1 MKTRI
6 IISTLILALTAASC
20 SVSNYLQGE
29 RLFKGAEIQIDKAAD
44 VKESNA
50 NLKSV
55 IELATRPEH
64 NKFILGF
71 PYKVW
76 FWYNIGEPKTDKG
89 IRKFLRQKLAE
100 PPVLSNRV
108 NVKAAAENIQS
119 LLENLGY
126 FHSTAKGDTVNSKQF
141 CKAIYKVKVE
151 PQYLINEVSWVKD
164 SSSAILQLLEDDC
177 KTNSLLKTGDAY
189 RLSDITAE
197 RERIGAFA
205 KTKGYYY
212 FHPDYLMAY
221 ADSTIGNKKV
231 NLLLNLK
238 HTAPA
243 EARSVYTIKN
253 ITVYPDFSLGD
264 YFSQNHVLSSKET
277 DEILIKQ
284 NSNLFKTKLIEKSIT
299 YRPDTVYN
307 SEMINA
313 TLNRLINLG
322 TFKFVKN
329 KFDTISGHANNQLA
343 VTYFLTPYKKKS
355 IQTSLDAFSKDNSF
369 VGSKISLNWKNKN
382 TFGGAEQLAVKVYG
396 GFEVAT
402 TDSLKV
408 NNNFRAGTEVSL
420 KFPSYVV
427 PFFKINENSF
437 YPGNTAI
444 SMGYEWYE
452 KRLYYTK
459 NFFKLQYEFI
469 KKPSAKT
476 QINFAPIALSYTNA
490 TNVTDSFY
498 REANINPSLLV
509 NVYAET
515 ILGTYLS
522 FSKFSEQPRHKWY
535 INTSIDVSGNMAGLI
550 TGARYYREKKIIKAP
565 FAQYVKLDVDLHYTK
580 AVGRKKSFANR
591 LQIGLG
597 LPYHNSKALPFSK
610 LYTIG
615 GSSSLRGFNAGT
627 IGPGSLVPSAL
638 NRGLYQIIGG
648 DMKLLFNTELRMP
661 ISKYFSLAWFADI
674 GNTWTK
680 DTLLFGDPGKISK
693 DFYKEIAF
701 CTGTGLR
708 FDATILLIRADLGIP
723 LRKPFLPENERWVM
737 NKIAFGDSQWRREN
751 LILNIAIGLPF

>member
-1 MKTRI
+1 MKNH
-6 IISTLILALTAASC
+6 ISILILLFLLTGSSC
-20 SVSNYLQGE
+20 SISNYLPKGE
-29 RLFKGAEIQIDKAAD
+29 KLYKGAVIEIDKDVD
-44 VKESNA
+44 VKEN
-50 NLKSV
+50 NKTLKST
-55 IELATRPEH
+55 IELATRPDH

-76 FWYNIGEPKTDKG
+76 FWYKIGEPKKENGFRTLL
-89 IRKFLRQKLAE
+89 RKKLAE

-126 FHSTAKGDTVNSKQF
+126 FHSTAKGDTINIKQF
-141 CKAIYKVKVE
+141 CKAVYKVSIK
-151 PQYLINEVSWVKD
+151 PQYHINEVTWVKD
-164 SSSAILQLLEDDC
+164 TISDLLPLLEENT
-177 KTNSLLKTGDAY
+177 KMNSLLQIGNAY

-197 RERIGAFA
+197 RERLDAIT

-221 ADSTIGNKKV
+221 ADSTVGDRKV
-231 NLLLNLK
+231 NLLFNLK
-238 HTAPA
+238 RIAPI
-243 EARSVYTIKN
+243 EARKIYTIRN
-253 ITVYPDFSLGD
+253 ITIYPDFSLGD
-264 YFSQNHVLSSKET
+264 YLNNQHVLSIKNIDGLT
-277 DEILIKQ
+277 IKQ
-284 NSNLFKTKLIEKSIT
+284 NSNLFKSSLFVKSIT
-299 YRPDTVYN
+299 FRPDSIYN
-307 SEMINA
+307 SELING

-329 KFDTISGHANNQLA
+329 KFDTINDHQLD

-355 IQTSLDAFSKDNSF
+355 IQASVDAFTKDNSF
-369 VGSKISLNWKNKN
+369 LGSKLSLNWKNKN

-408 NNNFRAGTEVSL
+408 NNNFRVGTEASL
-420 KFPSYVV
+420 KFPSYAI
-427 PFFKINENSF
+427 PFIKIKENSF
-437 YPGNTAI
+437 YPANTAI
-444 SMGYEWYE
+444 TLGYEWYQ

-459 NFFKLQYEFI
+459 NFFRLQYEFI
-469 KKPSAKT
+469 KKPTANT
-476 QINFAPIALSYTNA
+476 QFNFAPISLSYTNA

-498 REANINPSLLV
+498 REAAINPSLLV
-509 NVYAET
+509 NVNAESV
-515 ILGTYLS
+515 LGTYLS
-522 FSKFSEQPRHKWY
+522 FSKFAEHKKHQWY
-535 INTSIDVSGNMAGLI
+535 FNTSIDLSGNVAGLI
-550 TGARYYREKKIIKAP
+550 TGAKNYREKKILKAP

-580 AVGRKKSFANR
+580 VAGNKKSFANR

-615 GSSSLRGFNAGT
+615 GASSLRGFNAGT
-627 IGPGSLVPSAL
+627 IGPGSLKPSAL

-648 DMKLLFNTELRMP
+648 DIKLLFNTELRMP
-661 ISKYFSLAWFADI
+661 LTKSLSLAWFADI

-680 DTLLFGDPGKISK
+680 DTLLFGEPGKISK
-693 DFYKEIAF
+693 DFYKEVAF

-708 FDATILLIRADLGIP
+708 FDATILVIRADLGIP
-723 LRKPFLPENERWVM
+723 LRKPFLPENERWVL
-737 NKIAFGDSQWRREN
+737 NKIAFGDSQWRKEN

>member
-1 MKTRI
+1 MKLLLVLT
-6 IISTLILALTAASC
+6 ISSC
-20 SVSNYLQGE
+20 SVSSYLPKGE
-29 RLFKGAEIQIDKAAD
+29 KLYKGAIIQIDKDVD
-44 VKESNA
+44 VKESNKS
-50 NLKSV
+50 LKFT
-55 IELATRPEH
+55 IELATRPDH

-76 FWYNIGEPKTDKG
+76 FWYKIGEPKKENG
-89 IRKFLRQKLAE
+89 FRSLLRKKIAE
-100 PPVLSNRV
+100 QPVLSNRV

-126 FHSTAKGDTVNSKQF
+126 FHSTAIGDTLNTKQF
-141 CKAIYKVKVE
+141 CKAFYKVYVK
-151 PQYLINEVSWVKD
+151 PQYHINEITWVKD
-164 SSSAILQLLEDDC
+164 TSSAILSLLEENT
-177 KTNSLLKTGDAY
+177 KTNSLLQPGKAY

-197 RERIGAFA
+197 RERLDAIT

-221 ADSTIGNKKV
+221 ADSTVGDRKV
-231 NLLLNLK
+231 NLLFNLK
-238 HTAPA
+238 RITPA
-243 EARSVYTIKN
+243 EARKIYTIKN
-253 ITVYPDFSLGD
+253 ITIYPDFSLGD
-264 YFSQNHVLSSKET
+264 YLNNQHELSIKNIDGLT
-277 DEILIKQ
+277 IKQ
-284 NSNLFKTKLIEKSIT
+284 NSNLFKASLFEKSIT
-299 YRPDTVYN
+299 YRPDSIYN
-307 SEMINA
+307 SELING

-329 KFDTISGHANNQLA
+329 KFDTINDHQLD

-355 IQTSLDAFSKDNSF
+355 IQASLDAFTKDNSF
-369 VGSKISLNWKNKN
+369 VGSKLSLNWKNKN

-408 NNNFRAGTEVSL
+408 NNNFRVGTEASL
-420 KFPSYVV
+420 KFPSYAI
-427 PFFKINENSF
+427 PFIKIKENSF
-437 YPGNTAI
+437 YPANTAI
-444 SMGYEWYE
+444 TLGYEWYQ

-459 NFFKLQYEFI
+459 NFFRLQYEFI
-469 KKPSAKT
+469 KKPTAST
-476 QINFAPIALSYTNA
+476 QINFAPISLSYTNA

-498 REANINPSLLV
+498 REAAINPSLLV
-509 NVYAET
+509 NVNAESV
-515 ILGTYLS
+515 LGTYLS
-522 FSKFSEQPRHKWY
+522 FSKFVEHKKHHWY
-535 INTSIDVSGNMAGLI
+535 FNTSIDLSGNMAGLI
-550 TGARYYREKKIIKAP
+550 TGAKSYREKKILKAP
-565 FAQYVKLDVDLHYTK
+565 FAQYVKLDVDIHYTT
-580 AVGRKKSFANR
+580 AAGSKKSLANR

-615 GSSSLRGFNAGT
+615 GASSLRGFNAGT
-627 IGPGSLVPSAL
+627 VGPGSLQPSAL

-648 DMKLLFNTELRMP
+648 DIKLLFNSELRTP
-661 ISKYFSLAWFADI
+661 ITKSISLAWFADI

-680 DTLLFGDPGKISK
+680 DTLLFGQPGKISK

-708 FDATILLIRADLGIP
+708 FDATILVIRADLGIP

>member
-1 MKTRI
+1 V
-6 IISTLILALTAASC
+6 LTGTSC
-20 SVSNYLQGE
+20 SVSNYLPKGE
-29 RLFKGAEIQIDKAAD
+29 KLYKGAIIQIDKD
-44 VKESNA
+44 IHVKESNKS
-50 NLKSV
+50 LKST
-55 IELATRPEH
+55 IELATRPDH

-76 FWYNIGEPKTDKG
+76 FWYKIGEPKKENGLRTLL
-89 IRKFLRQKLAE
+89 RKKLAE
-100 PPVLSNRV
+100 QPVLSNRV

-126 FHSTAKGDTVNSKQF
+126 FHSTAIGDTINTKQF
-141 CKAIYKVKVE
+141 CKAVYKVSVK
-151 PQYLINEVSWVKD
+151 PQYHINEVTWVKD
-164 SSSAILQLLEDDC
+164 TSSAILSLLEENT
-177 KTNSLLKTGDAY
+177 KTNSLLQLGNAY

-197 RERIGAFA
+197 RERLDAIT

-221 ADSTIGNKKV
+221 ADSTVGDRKV
-231 NLLLNLK
+231 NLLFNLK
-238 HTAPA
+238 RITPA
-243 EARSVYTIKN
+243 EARKIYTIKN
-253 ITVYPDFSLGD
+253 ITIYPDFSLGD
-264 YFSQNHVLSSKET
+264 YLNNQHELSIKNIDGLT
-277 DEILIKQ
+277 IKQ
-284 NSNLFKTKLIEKSIT
+284 NSNLFKASLFEKSIT
-299 YRPDTVYN
+299 YRPDSIYN
-307 SEMINA
+307 SELING

-329 KFDTISGHANNQLA
+329 KFDTINDHQLD

-355 IQTSLDAFSKDNSF
+355 IQASLDAFTKDNSF
-369 VGSKISLNWKNKN
+369 VGSKLSLNWKNKN

-408 NNNFRAGTEVSL
+408 NNNFRVGTEASL
-420 KFPSYVV
+420 KFPSYAI
-427 PFFKINENSF
+427 PFIKIKENSF
-437 YPGNTAI
+437 YPANTAI
-444 SMGYEWYE
+444 TLGYEWYQ

-459 NFFKLQYEFI
+459 NFFRLQYEFI
-469 KKPSAKT
+469 KKPTAST
-476 QINFAPIALSYTNA
+476 QINFAPVSLSYTNA

-498 REANINPSLLV
+498 REAAINPSLLV
-509 NVYAET
+509 NVYAESV
-515 ILGTYLS
+515 LGTYLS
-522 FSKFSEQPRHKWY
+522 FSKFSEHKKHRWY
-535 INTSIDVSGNMAGLI
+535 FNTSIDLSGNVAGLI
-550 TGARYYREKKIIKAP
+550 TGAKSYREKKILKAP
-565 FAQYVKLDVDLHYTK
+565 FAQFVKLDVDLHYTT
-580 AVGRKKSFANR
+580 AAGNKKSLANR
-591 LQIGLG
+591 FQIGLG

-615 GSSSLRGFNAGT
+615 GASSLRGFNAGT
-627 IGPGSLVPSAL
+627 IGPGSLQPSAL

-648 DMKLLFNTELRMP
+648 DIKLLFNSELRTP
-661 ISKYFSLAWFADI
+661 ITKSLSLAWFADI

-680 DTLLFGDPGKISK
+680 DTLLFGQLGKISK

-701 CTGTGLR
+701 CIGTGLR
-708 FDATILLIRADLGIP
+708 FDATILVIRADVGIP